1 MATQWFYDVNTGEVQ
16 ELEKRGQNKDLL
28 GPYASRAEAQHA
40 LESARARTE
49 ENDRKDHEE
58 NDW

>member
-49 ENDRKDHEE
+49 ENDREDREE